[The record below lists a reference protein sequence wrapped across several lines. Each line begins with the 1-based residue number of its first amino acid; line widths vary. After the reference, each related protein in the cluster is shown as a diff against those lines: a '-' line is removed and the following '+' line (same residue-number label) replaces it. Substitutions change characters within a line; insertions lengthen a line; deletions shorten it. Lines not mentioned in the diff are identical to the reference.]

1 MEKIGAII
9 QAAVDNGSNEA
20 IDLQFTIDK
29 EDELKA
35 QARELAINKART
47 KAEELA
53 KQLGVKLVRIVSFSE
68 NNYVP
73 YYYPMEKSSA
83 TGLGGGSSVPQ
94 IETGEN
100 KIEITVS
107 ITYEIE

>member
-20 IDLQFTIDK
+20 SDLQFTIDK

-53 KQLGVKLVRIVSFSE
+53 K
-68 NNYVP
+68 
-73 YYYPMEKSSA
+73 
-83 TGLGGGSSVPQ
+83 
-94 IETGEN
+94 
-100 KIEITVS
+100 
-107 ITYEIE
+107 